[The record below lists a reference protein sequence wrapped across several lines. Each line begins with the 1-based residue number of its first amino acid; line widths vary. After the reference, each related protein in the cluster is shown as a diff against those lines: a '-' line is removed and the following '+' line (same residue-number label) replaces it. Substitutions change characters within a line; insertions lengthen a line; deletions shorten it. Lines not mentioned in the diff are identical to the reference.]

1 ATASGEG
8 TPRTIGVA
16 LTPLPP
22 ESAGGGR
29 TPGRETA
36 VALSTHRLVEKS
48 LTDVE
53 KQPVTLDDS
62 AWAGFAAQYFMS
74 VAMPADGAGQADDT
88 AADGQAPGALQGRP
102 GGPPEGD
109 DGALP
114 SASREPAVGLSSDGP
129 PAADLRR
136 PVQRIVARDRAAPR
150 AVRPLDQRSLFP

>member
-1 ATASGEG
+1 NGAGE
-8 TPRTIGVA
+8 TRD
-16 LTPLPP
+16 
-22 ESAGGGR
+22 
-29 TPGRETA
+29 
-36 VALSTHRLVEKS
+36 H
-48 LTDVE
+48 
-53 KQPVTLDDS
+53 
-62 AWAGFAAQYFMS
+62 AAQPEHLS
-74 VAMPADGAGQADDT
+74 QHAGDAEDT

-150 AVRPLDQRSLFP
+150 AVRPLDQRSLYPCPPDGS